1 MAEETAARPDAT
13 PVPVDIP
20 VTAAVPVT
28 LGLTEDG
35 DFAGEYLAAVRGDS
49 VNLRDKPGVEAGLVI
64 CCLPRDAVVLVTGEE
79 LPPEARQTTFTNMMK
94 IGLEIAVKMAN
105 K

>member
-1 MAEETAARPDAT
+1 MKYLKRVLSFALALCTAASLVVGVHAADETETQDDARFKDKT
-13 PVPVDIP
+13 WEEVMDEFMTQYGLSENNI
-20 VTAAVPVT
+20 AV
-28 LGLTEDG
+28 G
-35 DFAGEYLAAVRGDS
+35 YM
-49 VNLRDKPGVEAGLVI
+49 N
-64 CCLPRDAVVLVTGEE
+64 LVTGEE